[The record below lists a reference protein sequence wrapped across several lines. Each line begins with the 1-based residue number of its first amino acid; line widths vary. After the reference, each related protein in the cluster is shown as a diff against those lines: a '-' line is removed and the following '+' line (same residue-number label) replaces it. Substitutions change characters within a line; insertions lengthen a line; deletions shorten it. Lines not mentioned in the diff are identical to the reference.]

1 VMVVPNRPQLVQEQ
15 AADLMTKYGERVGS
29 ARQRLLK
36 AGLIWIRPPP
46 RDPQQNQPLESSS
59 PPLREQQSPVGLVAL
74 AEVLMDRDD
83 GSIMTPEASL
93 EHVQAAVASL
103 GPKQRR
109 VFLKASAQEI
119 VDDLLPESS
128 IVCLVSNLSV
138 AVAARRQG
146 IGMQLCQAAEEV
158 AHNVWG
164 HDRLYL
170 KVETTNEAALHLYQ
184 TKLQYGT
191 EFAVSTDS
199 GVRLDLTKGVYTIQ
213 DSIPTLLMSKQ
224 LL

>member
-36 AGLIWIRPPP
+36 AGLIWIR
-46 RDPQQNQPLESSS
+46 RSSRGDSQQNQQLESSS
-59 PPLREQQSPVGLVAL
+59 PPPQREQQQLPVGLVAL

-93 EHVQAAVASL
+93 ELVQAAVASL

-119 VDDLLPESS
+119 ATICYPNHRLFVSS
-128 IVCLVSNLSV
+128 PTCPSPSPP
-138 AVAARRQG
+138 AG
-146 IGMQLCQAAEEV
+146 
-158 AHNVWG
+158 
-164 HDRLYL
+164 
-170 KVETTNEAALHLYQ
+170 
-184 TKLQYGT
+184 
-191 EFAVSTDS
+191 
-199 GVRLDLTKGVYTIQ
+199 KGLECNCVKR
-213 DSIPTLLMSKQ
+213 PKR
-224 LL
+224 